1 MALTN
6 KGSTWERKN
15 SLYLVFAFIPLLNCI
30 PFFHMNSRIKN
41 RKWSIL
47 GWIAILLQ
55 ICIFF
60 SLIIIPS
67 VQYSLAPE
75 CPSYSDV
82 GGFMPEAEEF
92 MNQEQKS
99 KYYEDSSYQSSTE
112 FKLSSEYEEYQKA
125 VEEYREKKIQ
135 WEQQP
140 EIKAQMSEWQ
150 NFNNVITG
158 LGWSIPVI
166 AVIIYALLIIFAFN
180 ERPKYL
186 KMLAQ
191 SENKTDFTERMSAR
205 QNTPQPFA
213 YNHTQSSVQ
222 NTATVKIDI
231 NSASE
236 EDFTSLTGITIID
249 AKKAIAYRE
258 EHGGFR
264 TVDEFFTCINAK
276 PHIIASIEKQL
287 FVGAFETEKKA
298 AVGNNGKRQL
308 DL

>member
-6 KGSTWERKN
+6 KGSKWERKN
-15 SLYLVFAFIPLLNCI
+15 SLFLITAFIPFLNCI
-30 PFFHMNSRIKN
+30 SFFHMNSRLKN
-41 RKWSIL
+41 RKWMLL
-47 GWIAILLQ
+47 GWFAIFLQ
-55 ICIFF
+55 IALTLCSTLVPTIM
-60 SLIIIPS
+60 
-67 VQYSLAPE
+67 YSNGPQS
-75 CPSYSDV
+75 PSYSDV
-82 GGFMPEAEEF
+82 AGSYPSVEDYMTK
-92 MNQEQKS
+92 EQKA
-99 KYYEDSSYQSSTE
+99 KFYEDSSYADSTE
-112 FKLSSEYEEYQKA
+112 FKLSSEYENYKKDYDEYYQNMIA
-125 VEEYREKKIQ
+125 WEKT
-135 WEQQP
+135 P
-140 EIKAQMSEWQ
+140 EIAAKISEYENYNAMRRGITVAIRIVW
-150 NFNNVITG
+150 VIQY
-158 LGWSIPVI
+158 VI
-166 AVIIYALLIIFAFN
+166 FILFAFN

-186 KMLAQ
+186 RLLAQ

-213 YNHTQSSVQ
+213 YNQTQSSVQ

-231 NSASE
+231 NSAIE

-287 FVGAFETEKKA
+287 TVGAFETEKKD